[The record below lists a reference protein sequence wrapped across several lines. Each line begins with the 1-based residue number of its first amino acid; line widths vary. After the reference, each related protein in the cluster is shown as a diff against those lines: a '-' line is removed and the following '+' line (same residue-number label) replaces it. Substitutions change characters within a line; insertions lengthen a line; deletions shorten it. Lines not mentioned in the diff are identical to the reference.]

1 MNRSGTV
8 AGADV
13 TPDASP
19 DASSARHALRALALA
34 GGLLVVV
41 IVVASAYL
49 RLSAAG
55 LSCSDWPACYGRIV
69 AASET
74 SAWERVARI
83 AHRIAATAVA
93 AIALALPVLAWVARP
108 RRAATVTLASG
119 VFIVVVALAILGIA
133 TPKLNAAGPLLP
145 AVTLAN
151 LLGGFVLLA
160 LVAGVHASTRPPIAV
175 SKRVGILAFV
185 ALGAIAAQVVLGG
198 FVSARFAGLACPTFP
213 LCGVEVSAASL
224 PALLDPFAPLVV
236 DATNTVVRTPEL
248 ASLQWAH
255 RVGAH
260 LVLFAAIALA
270 IAFVRARLRALAAF
284 VLAPVIVELALG
296 ASSAILRL
304 PLPVVL
310 AHNLVAALLLAT
322 LVHVA
327 VRLAH
332 AAN

>member
-1 MNRSGTV
+1 VIRPGTV
-8 AGADV
+8 AAARV
-13 TPDASP
+13 TLDASP
-19 DASSARHALRALALA
+19 DASSARHALRVLAQA
-34 GGLLVVV
+34 AAVLVVV

-69 AASET
+69 AEIEPST
-74 SAWERVARI
+74 LERVARV

-93 AIALALPVLAWVARP
+93 ALSLGLLVLAWVARP

-119 VFIVVVALAILGIA
+119 VLIVVVGLAILGIA
-133 TPKLNAAGPLLP
+133 TPKLNARGPLLP

-160 LVAGVHASTRPPIAV
+160 LVAGVLATTRPRLAV
-175 SKRVGILAFV
+175 PAWGRILAVV

-213 LCGVEVSAASL
+213 LCGAGVSATPL
-224 PALLDPFAPLVV
+224 PVLLDPFVPLAV
-236 DATNTVVRTPEL
+236 DATNTVVRMPEL

-260 LVLFAAIALA
+260 LVLFTAIALA
-270 IAFVRARLRALAAF
+270 IGFVRARRRALAAVV
-284 VLAPVIVELALG
+284 VLPVIVELALG
-296 ASSAILRL
+296 AGAAVFQL

-310 AHNLVAALLLAT
+310 AHNLVGALLLAT
-322 LVHVA
+322 IVA
-327 VRLAH
+327 VNLRIRTAG
-332 AAN
+332 